1 MPLRAQACYNGSCKE
16 GVPPEAA
23 GERSLSPVSRKG
35 RAPPG
40 AKRFCAL
47 QEQNV
52 SFFHSQEN
60 TPQEKGECERKMAE
74 TILRMTGIQKYFP
87 GVHALDNAQLEV
99 REGEVMA
106 LVGENGAGKST
117 LMKVLT
123 GIYPSDGGT
132 IEFFGKQVQI
142 HGPRDAQ
149 ALGIC
154 IVHQELNLMQHLTV
168 AENIY
173 IGREPMKGLFVDKA
187 KQNAM
192 TQELF
197 DKLHLDLDPKAVVKT
212 LSVAKQQMVEITKA
226 LSHENTRLLI
236 LDEPSAVL
244 TDTEIDD
251 LFVFIQQ
258 LKKTGVGIVYISHR
272 MDELK
277 RITDRITVMRDGQY
291 VATLDTPT
299 AEISEVIRLMVGR
312 TIYEE
317 PKTKSA
323 CPPDA
328 PVVLEAEHLNSL
340 DVKDVSFKLR
350 KGEIL
355 GFAGLVGA
363 GRTETMRLIC
373 GADPMDSGTIRVDG
387 KDVKIRSPKDAVHH
401 GIGYLSEDRKR
412 YGLCLNLSVT
422 DNTVLPSLEQ
432 LFKGPFVHDRKAH
445 QLAQEHAEQIRTKT
459 PSVRARVGSLSG
471 GNQQKV
477 VISKWLLRDCDV
489 LIFDEPTRGIDVGAK
504 SEIYKLMTQLAEEGK
519 SIIMISSDMP
529 ELLRLSDRVIV
540 MCEGHVTGE
549 LDISEATQETIMTY
563 ATKREVG

>member
-132 IEFFGKQVQI
+132 IEFFGKHVDI
-142 HGPRDAQ
+142 HSPRDAQ

-251 LFVFIQQ
+251 LFVFIRQ